1 MHRDKF
7 TEKLSRIVETIETQ
21 ALPVKVRSLYVFGSY
36 ARGAIEPGDL
46 KAAEI
51 PYKDEAGRVF
61 DFHSL
66 RHQFISDLARGGVHP
81 KEAQTLARLSTIT
94 LTMDRYTHVG
104 IVDLISALDRLP
116 AIADDSGNTR
126 GRQAGRQGD
135 GLGSWERKNGARI
148 GADGCRK
155 WCRSPRIGHVTD
167 GAGLHREIPN

>member
-155 WCRSPRIGHVTD
+155 
-167 GAGLHREIPN
+167 